1 VKVALLPQAERDLDE
16 IFDPLLSRVLSRIQA
31 LGDYPELGAP
41 MGGAYGEYRST
52 VVEFF
57 RIVYRLR
64 PDEVVEITFIRDCR
78 RRLPKRP

>member
-1 VKVALLPQAERDLDE
+1 VKVEFLPQADRDLDA
-16 IFDPLLSRVLSRIQA
+16 IFDPLYTRVVSRILA

-64 PDEVVEITFIRDCR
+64 TDEVVEITFIRDCR
-78 RRLPKRP
+78 RRLRKRP